1 MLHASPGWRE
11 KKRVK
16 KKRSGKA
23 DGRMVLEGWKFHT
36 EESLCPRTFPL
47 MGNAEMKI
55 WTALLVIDLHCH
67 RKLKCETAV
76 MGMCY
81 FHHTLCSLVFKK
93 KKRKKEITPLFGG
106 VRNGNTSRIERK
118 HILFDK
124 SICVWWNTF
133 NISVV
138 YACSDTL
145 QQGLTD
151 WLGCQQHFITLK
163 HNIAISRHF
172 RIHLLQLSDTL
183 KSRHLVARVN
193 SALRCLFPEQF

>member
-1 MLHASPGWRE
+1 MSSFLSWLRFFGQMLHASPGWRE
-11 KKRVK
+11 KERVK
-16 KKRSGKA
+16 KKKWKSRWKDGGHGAWGLKISYGGEFVSKDISSDGKRWDENLNGITCDWLA
-23 DGRMVLEGWKFHT
+23 L
-36 EESLCPRTFPL
+36 SLKIKMWNC
-47 MGNAEMKI
+47 GNGKPCAI
-55 WTALLVIDLHCH
+55 FII
-67 RKLKCETAV
+67 
-76 MGMCY
+76 
-81 FHHTLCSLVFKK
+81 LCAPWYSK
-93 KKRKKEITPLFGG
+93 KKRKRKQEITPLFG

-151 WLGCQQHFITLK
+151 WLECQQHFITLK

-172 RIHLLQLSDTL
+172 RIHLL
-183 KSRHLVARVN
+183 
-193 SALRCLFPEQF
+193 

>member
-1 MLHASPGWRE
+1 ME
-11 KKRVK
+11 
-16 KKRSGKA
+16 
-23 DGRMVLEGWKFHT
+23 DMVPEGWKFHT

-67 RKLKCETAV
+67 QKIKMWNCDNGKPCAI
-76 MGMCY
+76 
-81 FHHTLCSLVFKK
+81 FIILCAPWYSK
-93 KKRKKEITPLFGG
+93 KKRKRKQEITPLFG

-151 WLGCQQHFITLK
+151 WLECQQHFITLK

-172 RIHLLQLSDTL
+172 RIHLL
-183 KSRHLVARVN
+183 
-193 SALRCLFPEQF
+193 